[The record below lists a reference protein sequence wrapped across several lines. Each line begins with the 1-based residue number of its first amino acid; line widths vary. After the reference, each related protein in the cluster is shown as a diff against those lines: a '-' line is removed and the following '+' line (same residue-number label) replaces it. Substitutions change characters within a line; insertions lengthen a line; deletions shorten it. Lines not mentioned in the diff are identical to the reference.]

1 MKKVAFHTL
10 GCKLNFTETS
20 TIADGFKR
28 EGYSVVHFTES
39 PDTFVIN
46 TCSVTEN
53 ADRKCRKIVKEA
65 KRISPDSKVFI
76 VGCYAQLKPDEI
88 AQIPGVSGV
97 YGAKD
102 KFEILNRIS
111 SLEQN
116 PKPSK
121 GEIKGLDF
129 IPSYS
134 SDHRTRLFFKVQDG
148 CNYNCAFCTIPLAR
162 GKSRSTNSD
171 ELTRLA
177 RKAIKENESKELIL
191 TGVNIG
197 DFGVING
204 RREERF
210 IDLVKRFED
219 LEEIQ
224 RIRISSIEPNLL
236 TNDIIKL
243 VSGSRRFLPHFHI
256 PLQSGSDKILSS
268 MRRRYKR
275 DLYRDRIETIKSL
288 IPDAGIGVDV
298 IVGFPGEGTNEFL
311 ETYDFLEN
319 LPVSYLHVFPYS
331 ERDNTPAIEM
341 DGVVPE
347 RERARRADNLR
358 SLSEQ
363 KKESFAKKYLG
374 SEFEVLFENKVKNGQ
389 MFGFTENYIR
399 VKMDYDPEWVNDIKK
414 IKLSD
419 LDNDLVAKGVEIPVP
434 STIF

>member
-20 TIADGFKR
+20 TIADGFKQ
-28 EGYSVVHFTES
+28 EGYSLVHFTES
-39 PDTFVIN
+39 PDAFVIN

-53 ADRKCRKIVKEA
+53 ADKKCRKIVKEA
-65 KRISPDSKVFI
+65 KRISPDAKVFVI
-76 VGCYAQLKPDEI
+76 GCYAQLKPNEI

-97 YGAKD
+97 FGANE
-102 KFEILNRIS
+102 KFEILNKIRS
-111 SLEQN
+111 FDQSLS
-116 PKPSK
+116 PLR

-134 SDHRTRLFFKVQDG
+134 SDQRTRLFFKVQDG
-148 CNYNCAFCTIPLAR
+148 CNYNCTFCTIPLAR

-171 ELTRLA
+171 ELIELA
-177 RKAIKENESKELIL
+177 RKAVKENESKELIL

-210 IDLVKRFED
+210 VDLVKRFED

-243 VSGSRRFLPHFHI
+243 VSRSGRFLPHFHI

-298 IVGFPGEGTNEFL
+298 IVGFPGEGTNEFM
-311 ETYDFLEN
+311 ETYEFIES

-331 ERDNTPAIEM
+331 ERENTPATKM

-347 RERARRADNLR
+347 IERARRADNLR

-389 MFGFTENYIR
+389 MFGFTQNYIR

-414 IKLSD
+414 IRLLGLEK
-419 LDNDLVAKGVEIPVP
+419 DLVAKGAEIPLP
-434 STIF
+434 STII